1 MSGSHAD
8 ADVPVHMGLPLIG
21 TLSAIAGGRHNLL
34 TVQRKRVGEDL
45 TRDMA
50 LEKEYDPLRKDS
62 HQNGPKAEDVA
73 GLLDALALETL
84 RMN

>member
-8 ADVPVHMGLPLIG
+8 ADVPVHMGVPLR
-21 TLSAIAGGRHNLL
+21 TLSAMAGGRHNLL
-34 TVQRKRVGEDL
+34 TVQQKRVGEDL

-62 HQNGPKAEDVA
+62 HQNGPKAGDVA

-84 RMN
+84 